1 MLLTAVVVAMAG
13 AWLSVIFTFNLMGPS
28 AGALTYAP
36 LWIGNS
42 IKAATAS
49 AYLEHGAPTPTAL
62 ESASALATTVV
73 RREPANVVA
82 VRTLALTAAVTD
94 RGDAK
99 AKRLITYAESL
110 SRRDLPTQ
118 LWLIENNVAAN
129 NIDSALLHYDRAL
142 RTNLAARDILIP
154 ILAEA
159 AKQPAVAH
167 PLAKML
173 ATRPMWWTEFADKFI
188 FASDA
193 PDALAL
199 TMGVLRLDPS
209 KEGERNFLQQTM
221 VSLVDGGAPAKAY
234 SLFTSAVGKSIPS
247 GTFVRNGSF
256 TDAPK
261 LAPFDWLLL
270 DETDLSATRDR
281 RGDGANDWSLF
292 LTAQNGR
299 NGVVARQLL
308 MLPPGSYRL
317 TAAGGDMPRDAASVP
332 VISFVCADKT
342 ATTLGIFRYAAATV
356 RAVID
361 DAFLVPAS
369 GCPAVWLLVSR
380 SAPLDR
386 ESAVPWVDGFTIR
399 RI

>member
-173 ATRPMWWTEFADKFI
+173 ATRPMLWTEFADKFI

-308 MLPPGSYRL
+308 MLPRHAARCCFSASYFIRVCRQNSHDTGDFSLRRCYSKGCDRRCIPGACERL
-317 TAAGGDMPRDAASVP
+317 PR
-332 VISFVCADKT
+332 C
-342 ATTLGIFRYAAATV
+342 
-356 RAVID
+356 
-361 DAFLVPAS
+361 LVTCVA
-369 GCPAVWLLVSR
+369 
-380 SAPLDR
+380 
-386 ESAVPWVDGFTIR
+386 
-399 RI
+399 